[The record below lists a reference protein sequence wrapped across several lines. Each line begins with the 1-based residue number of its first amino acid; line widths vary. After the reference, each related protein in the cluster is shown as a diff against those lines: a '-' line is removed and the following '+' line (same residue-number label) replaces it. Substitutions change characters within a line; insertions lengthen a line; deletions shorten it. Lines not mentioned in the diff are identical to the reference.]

1 MPLLF
6 PKLRVTQ
13 VFGANTDVGK
23 TLLTTALLRSTAAL
37 YQAEESQIPNGA
49 ERKQVYYLKPVST
62 GSADEADD
70 GYVESFS
77 NKSRRALIGDRHRYV
92 KRTIGSGKHSWA
104 SKISTKCVL
113 CLRDPYYRNEDFL
126 APYFR
131 DRGID
136 FWTFEKPH
144 EKRAAKNREEDVRM
158 LDEYYLKLDRGNDVG
173 EPTMRDVATVLERQH
188 FERIEELESMP
199 KRTLDQVWWPFTQ
212 HGIVSRMCG
221 THDYHLAHLC
231 DSCKVNK
238 EENVMVIDSAKGDY
252 FDAFYKPAQESRKPE
267 KGDSSLLNPLFDG
280 SASWF
285 TQAHTHG
292 NPELT
297 LAAAEAAGRY
307 GHVLFPSG
315 TNAPALTLA
324 EKLLQTIGQG
334 WASRVFYSDNG
345 STGMEVALKMALR
358 AAGKRYG
365 WQGVNGHEVGVIGL
379 KGGYHGDT
387 IGSMDAA
394 DQGIFNTA
402 VDWYRGR
409 GHWFSPPAVT
419 VQNGEIL
426 VSSIEAENWPSHP
439 MKDGLTATEDAA
451 SKQDHWS
458 VKFGS
463 LAEVYDVESRLQS
476 DLAKYYTQHIRET
489 LEKVTAETDPITQE
503 KRRFGALVLEP
514 ICLGA
519 GGMVFVDPLF
529 QRCLMDVVRASG
541 DLFGDGAEPVPN
553 DNWQG
558 LPVVFDEGMQSKFRT
573 HRHHKADMHL
583 SLVFSGI
590 HRLSYLTASTILGS
604 TPDIATYAKILTGGL
619 LPLSVTLASNSIFEA
634 FYHPERK
641 VDALL
646 HGHSY
651 TANPIGCNVALKALQ
666 LIDKKEKET
675 DGNWVEA
682 KQEWGVE
689 AIGDRQDLS
698 GQLWSLW
705 SKQFIGDISRSPR
718 VKSTMA
724 MGTVL
729 AIELQEPENAQFSG
743 ELL

>member
-1 MPLLF
+1 MC
-6 PKLRVTQ
+6 
-13 VFGANTDVGK
+13 
-23 TLLTTALLRSTAAL
+23 
-37 YQAEESQIPNGA
+37 
-49 ERKQVYYLKPVST
+49 LK
-62 GSADEADD
+62 
-70 GYVESFS
+70 
-77 NKSRRALIGDRHRYV
+77 
-92 KRTIGSGKHSWA
+92 
-104 SKISTKCVL
+104 
-113 CLRDPYYRNEDFL
+113 DPYYRNEDFL
-126 APYFR
+126 APFFEE
-131 DRGID
+131 RGVG

-144 EKRAAKNREEDVRM
+144 ERIPVGPGSGEEDVRM
-158 LDEYYLKLDRGNDVG
+158 LDAYYTKLDRSGTGGEG
-173 EPTMRDVATVLERQH
+173 EPSMRDVARVLEEQH
-188 FERIEELESMP
+188 YARIEELESMP
-199 KRTLDQVWWPFTQ
+199 RRTMDSVWWPFTQ
-212 HGIVSRMCG
+212 HGIV
-221 THDYHLAHLC
+221 
-231 DSCKVNK
+231 NK
-238 EENVMVIDSAKGDY
+238 EENVMVVDSAKGDY
-252 FDAFYKPAQESRKPE
+252 FDAFYKKPATSATTLGTPSEE
-267 KGDSSLLNPLFDG
+267 KGSPSESLLNPLFDG

-297 LAAAEAAGRY
+297 LAAASAAGRY

-315 TNAPALTLA
+315 THLPALQLA
-324 EKLLQTIGQG
+324 ERLLDSIGRG
-334 WASRVFYSDNG
+334 WASRVFFSDNG

-358 AAGKRYG
+358 AAGQRYG
-365 WQGVNGHEVGVIGL
+365 WQGVNGHEVGVLGL

-426 VSSIEAENWPSHP
+426 VSSIETDNWPAHP
-439 MKDGLTATEDAA
+439 MEDGLTATDDSSA
-451 SKQDHWS
+451 SSKDHWE

-463 LAEVYDVESRLQS
+463 LSEVYDVESRLDS
-476 DLAKYYTQHIRET
+476 DLAQYYTRHIRTT
-489 LEKVTAETDPITQE
+489 LEKITAQTDPVTGG
-503 KRRFGALVLEP
+503 KRKFGALVLEP

-541 DLFGDGAEPVPN
+541 DLFGDEQGAEQAGG
-553 DNWQG
+553 DGWQG
-558 LPVVFDEGMQSKFRT
+558 LPVVFDE
-573 HRHHKADMHL
+573 
-583 SLVFSGI
+583 VFSGI

-634 FYHPERK
+634 FLHPERK

-682 KQEWGVE
+682 KQDWGVE
-689 AIGDRQDLS
+689 AVGTLEEPS
-698 GQLWSLW
+698 KQLWSMW
-705 SKQFIGDISRSPR
+705 SKQFIEDASRSPR

-743 ELL
+743 YASSLAQDLLNVLRTDSSTLITPDATSLAATDSKPPFEAFHIHSRPLGNVLYMMTSLYTDTSVVRSIEYTLRKKLASGW